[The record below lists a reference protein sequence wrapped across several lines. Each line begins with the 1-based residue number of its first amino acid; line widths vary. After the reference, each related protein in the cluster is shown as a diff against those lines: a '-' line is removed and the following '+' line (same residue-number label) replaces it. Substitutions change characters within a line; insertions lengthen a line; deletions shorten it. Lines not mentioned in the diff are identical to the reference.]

1 MLMTTKIGRMVT
13 YLKRVSN
20 QRVIKHFDYVVL
32 QGQVQNENYY
42 TSITRVFMVT
52 KLGRMITYLDELLPI
67 KLHYRLITWSCKIT

>member
-1 MLMTTKIGRMVT
+1 MTTKIGRMVT

>member
-32 QGQVQNENYY
+32 QGQVQNENY
-42 TSITRVFMVT
+42 
-52 KLGRMITYLDELLPI
+52 
-67 KLHYRLITWSCKIT
+67 